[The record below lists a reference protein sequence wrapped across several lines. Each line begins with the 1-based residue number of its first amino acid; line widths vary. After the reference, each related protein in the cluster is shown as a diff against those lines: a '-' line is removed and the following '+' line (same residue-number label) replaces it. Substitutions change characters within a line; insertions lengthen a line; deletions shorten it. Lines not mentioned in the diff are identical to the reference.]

1 MLFFEQINPKKLTG
15 RPEWRHL
22 VEPTAIFALIML
34 YIWHLRAGHQSFW
47 LFILGIIVA
56 SHAAR
61 GEMPGGLGFR
71 LTNFRQCLAVFSP
84 VLLFL
89 AVLLLSLGTLAQT
102 TRDINFERGVL
113 GLFSY
118 CIWGLFQQYLLNS
131 YFVNR
136 LQAFTTSPD
145 QAAFVAALFFS
156 GAHLP
161 NWFLML
167 VTYVGGFYCAKVY
180 MKYKNL
186 YFLGLAH
193 GAIGFLLYLVV
204 PDSISHHLLVG
215 PGWFRS

>member
-1 MLFFEQINPKKLTG
+1 MLYFEQIKPKKLSDK
-15 RPEWRHL
+15 PEWLYL
-22 VEPTAIFALIML
+22 VEPTAIFVLIML

-47 LFILGIIVA
+47 LLILGFIVA
-56 SHAAR
+56 SHALR
-61 GEMPGGLGFR
+61 GEMPDWLGFR
-71 LTNFRQCLAVFSP
+71 LTNFRQCLAAFSP

-102 TRDINFERGVL
+102 TRDINFDRGVL
-113 GLFSY
+113 GFFSY
-118 CIWGLFQQYLLNS
+118 CVWGLFQQYLLNS

-136 LQAFTTSPD
+136 LRAFTTNPD
-145 QAAFVAALFFS
+145 HAAFAAALFFS

-167 VTYVGGFYCAKVY
+167 VTYVAGFYCAKVY
-180 MKYKNL
+180 MKYRNL